1 MQAIKL
7 RGVEVNNLQKID
19 LDIPLC
25 QTVVFCGVSGSGKTS
40 LALDT
45 LYAEGQR
52 RYIESFSPYT
62 RQFLEQLPQ
71 PAAEKIEGI
80 PASIAVTPKQA
91 SRSNRVTVATATD
104 IAQYL
109 QLLFAKIGTTRC
121 TGCGRK
127 VTVED
132 PETAAAWVARQA
144 TGMKLIVAFPLS
156 FGNADHVKE
165 RIAQLRAD
173 GFVRAVVGDSI
184 KQLDDLSDGIESE
197 EDQSGVLDVI
207 VDRIKTGQV
216 QVKRLRDSL
225 ETAFVQGNGTCCLWL
240 QTNIDEPTSDLT
252 LIDRT
257 PMRRVGFSEQM
268 GCADCQLDFPTGDPR
283 YFNFNNSLGAC
294 PGCEGF
300 GTVAEVDMDLV
311 VPDKHKTLRE
321 GPIAPWSTPA
331 YSHELQELLDLAD
344 DYQIPLDVPFADL
357 PDRVIA
363 LIEQGVPERDFGGL
377 RGFFRWLE
385 SRKYKMPIR
394 VFLSRWKT
402 YRRCITCGGSRL
414 KDRVLA
420 TTVANCHIA
429 EIMAMSVS
437 DAHYFFQQTDVDPG
451 EHRVA
456 KRILAEVNS
465 RLRYL
470 ESVGLGYLTLDRP
483 LRTLSA
489 GESQRVALTAALGSN
504 LVNMLYVLDEPS
516 VGLHPH
522 DIGPLLKAIND
533 LRDRSNT
540 VAVIEHQES
549 VIRSAD
555 RVVEIGPGAGEQ
567 GGNIVFE
574 GTPAELEADEGSL
587 TGDYLAGRRGAR
599 ATPDPRPTDQGWI
612 RLTGASG
619 NNLKHVDV
627 DFPLGVLCVVTGVSG
642 AGKSSLVQ
650 ETLFPALCSR
660 LSKESSAGLPYQD
673 LLGAGQLD
681 DCVFLDQQPIG
692 KSPRSNPVTYIKAF
706 DEIRRVF
713 AQATDARVRNITMSH
728 FSFNVEGGRC
738 PRCKGE
744 GQINI
749 DMQFL
754 ADIYMTCP
762 ECQGT
767 RYRAEV
773 LEILY
778 RGRNIAEVLDL
789 TVREAFVFFRGE
801 TKVQAKLKRL
811 IDVGLGYLPLG
822 QGANTLSGGEAQRL
836 KMATAISARSQNR
849 TLYILDEPTT
859 GLHFA
864 DVAQL
869 IDCFTAL
876 IDVGHSLIVVDHNL
890 QLIKEADYLID
901 LGPGAAD
908 AGGEVVGVGTPEELA
923 KHSPHPTARCLAE
936 ALQASNQASKI
947 HHEDAQLL
955 D

>member
-121 TGCGRK
+121 TGCDRM
-127 VTVED
+127 VTVDD

-144 TGMKLIVAFPLS
+144 DGMKLMVAFPFS
-156 FGNADHVKE
+156 VDHADHVKE

-173 GFVRAVVGDSI
+173 GFVRAVVGDSVR
-184 KQLDDLSDGIESE
+184 QLDHLHDVVESE
-197 EDQSGVLDVI
+197 EDQSGTLDVI
-207 VDRIKTGQV
+207 VDRVKTGQV
-216 QVKRLRDSL
+216 QLKRLRDSL
-225 ETAFVQGNGTCCLWL
+225 ETAFVQGNGACCLWL
-240 QTNIDEPTSDLT
+240 ETNVDEPHPECTM
-252 LIDRT
+252 IDRT

-268 GCADCQLDFPTGDPR
+268 ECADCHLEFPTGDPR

-300 GTVAEVDMDLV
+300 GTVAEVDMDRV
-311 VPDKHKTLRE
+311 VPDKQKTLRE
-321 GPIAPWSTPA
+321 SPIAPWSTPA
-331 YSHELQELLDLAD
+331 YSHEMEELLDLAD
-344 DYQIPLDVPFADL
+344 DYQIPLDIPFADL

-363 LIEQGVPERDFGGL
+363 LIEQGVPDRDFGGL
-377 RGFFRWLE
+377 QGFFRWLE

-414 KDRVLA
+414 KERTLA
-420 TTVANCHIA
+420 TTVANRHIA
-429 EIMAMSVS
+429 DIMAMSVY
-437 DAHYFFQQTDVDPG
+437 DGHQFFQQVGVEPG

-567 GGNIVFE
+567 GGNVVFE

-599 ATPDPRPTDQGWI
+599 AAPHPRPTDQGWI

-660 LSKESSAGLPYQD
+660 LNKETSAGLPYQD

-713 AQATDARVRNITMSH
+713 AQATDARMRNITMSH

-738 PRCKGE
+738 SRCKGE
-744 GQINI
+744 GQISI

-778 RGRNIAEVLDL
+778 RGRSIADVLDL

-801 TKVQAKLKRL
+801 TKVQAKLKKL
-811 IDVGLGYLPLG
+811 MDVGLGYLPLG

-836 KMATAISARSQNR
+836 KMATAISTRSQSR

-869 IDCFTAL
+869 LDCFTAL

-908 AGGEVVGVGTPEELA
+908 AGGEVVGVGTPKELA

-936 ALQASNQASKI
+936 AIQASKI

>member
-104 IAQYL
+104 ISQYL
-109 QLLFAKIGTTRC
+109 QLLFAKIGITRC
-121 TGCGRK
+121 TGCGRT

-156 FGNADHVKE
+156 VGHADHAKE

-184 KQLDDLSDGIESE
+184 KQLDDLSDGIESK
-197 EDQSGVLDVI
+197 EDQRGALDVI
-207 VDRIKTGQV
+207 VDRVKTGQV

-225 ETAFVQGNGTCCLWL
+225 ETAFVQGNGACCLWL
-240 QTNIDEPTSDLT
+240 ETNIDEPSPGLT
-252 LIDRT
+252 IIDRT
-257 PMRRVGFSEQM
+257 AMRRVGFSEQM
-268 GCADCQLDFPTGDPR
+268 GCADCHLEFPTGDPR

-300 GTVAEVDMDLV
+300 GTVAEVDMDRV
-311 VPDKHKTLRE
+311 VPDKQKTLRE

-331 YSHELQELLDLAD
+331 YAHELEELLDLAE

-357 PDRVIA
+357 SDRVIA

-402 YRRCITCGGSRL
+402 YRLCITCGGSRL
-414 KDRVLA
+414 KERVLA
-420 TTVANCHIA
+420 TTVANCDIA
-429 EIMAMSVS
+429 KITSMSVS
-437 DAHYFFQQTDVDPG
+437 DAHHFFQQTDVDPG
-451 EHRVA
+451 KHRVA

-587 TGDYLAGRRGAR
+587 TGDYLAGRRGGR
-599 ATPDPRPTDQGWI
+599 AAPHPRPTDQGWI

-627 DFPLGVLCVVTGVSG
+627 EFPLGVLCVVTGVSG

-660 LSKESSAGLPYQD
+660 LSKENSAGLPYQD

-713 AQATDARVRNITMSH
+713 AQATDARLRNITMSH

-744 GQINI
+744 GQISI

-767 RYRAEV
+767 RYRAEI

-778 RGRNIAEVLDL
+778 RGRSIADVLDL

-836 KMATAISARSQNR
+836 KMATAISTRPQNR

-890 QLIKEADYLID
+890 QLIKQADYLID

-923 KHSPHPTARCLAE
+923 KNSPHPTARCLAE
-936 ALQASNQASKI
+936 ALQASKI
-947 HHEDAQLL
+947 DQEDATLL

>member
-7 RGVEVNNLQKID
+7 RGVEVNNLQKIG
-19 LDIPLC
+19 LEIPIGK
-25 QTVVFCGVSGSGKTS
+25 TIVFCGVSGSGKTS
-40 LALDT
+40 LAIDT

-62 RQFLEQLPQ
+62 RQFIEQLPQ

-121 TGCGRK
+121 IACERS
-127 VTVED
+127 VTID
-132 PETAAAWVARQA
+132 DAETTAAWVAQQPR
-144 TGMKLIVAFPLS
+144 GMKLMIAFPIS
-156 FGNADHVKE
+156 FDHADHAKE
-165 RIAQLRAD
+165 RVAQLRAD
-173 GFVRAVVGDSI
+173 GFLRAVFGGGIRQLADLQDVPVSRDDRGDTF
-184 KQLDDLSDGIESE
+184 
-197 EDQSGVLDVI
+197 DVI
-207 VDRIKTGQV
+207 VDRVKTGAV
-216 QVKRLRDSL
+216 QDSRLRDSL
-225 ETAFVQGNGTCCLWL
+225 ETGFVQGNGRCCLWCE
-240 QTNIDEPTSDLT
+240 TDSDEPSQNTT
-252 LIDRT
+252 IIDQT

-268 GCADCQLDFPTGDPR
+268 ECPDCHIEFPSGDPR

-294 PGCEGF
+294 PTCEGF
-300 GTVAEVDMDLV
+300 GTVAELDMDLI
-311 VPDKHKTLRE
+311 VPDKQKTLRE

-331 YSHELQELLDLAD
+331 YAHELEELLELAD
-344 DYQIPLDVPFADL
+344 DYQIPLDTPFADL
-357 PDRVIA
+357 PDRAIS
-363 LIEQGVPERDFGGL
+363 LIDQGVPERDFGGL
-377 RGFFRWLE
+377 QGFFRWLE
-385 SRKYKMPIR
+385 SRKYKMPVR
-394 VFLSRWKT
+394 VFLSRWKS
-402 YRRCITCGGSRL
+402 YRCCTTCEGSRL
-414 KDRVLA
+414 KSLALA
-420 TTVANCHIA
+420 TTVASHHIA
-429 EIMAMSVS
+429 QFMAMSVS
-437 DAHYFFQQTDVDPG
+437 DCLKNFEHTEVETGA
-451 EHRVA
+451 HRVA
-456 KRILAEVNS
+456 QRILVEVKS

-516 VGLHPH
+516 IGLHPH
-522 DIGPLLKAIND
+522 DVAPLLKAIND

-540 VAVIEHQES
+540 VALIEHQES
-549 VIRSAD
+549 IIRSAD
-555 RVVEIGPGAGEQ
+555 WVVEIGPGAGEQ
-567 GGNIVFE
+567 GGQIVFQ
-574 GTPAELEADEGSL
+574 GPPAALEAEEGSL
-587 TGDYLAGRRGAR
+587 TGNYLAGRRGTR
-599 ATPDPRPTDQGWI
+599 STSQPRPTDQGWI

-619 NNLKHVDV
+619 NNLKNIDV
-627 DFPLGVLCVVTGVSG
+627 EFPLGVLCVVTGVSG

-650 ETLFPALCSR
+650 ETLFPAICSR
-660 LSKESSAGLPYQD
+660 LNKEALVGLPYDD

-681 DCVFLDQQPIG
+681 DCMFLDQQPIG

-713 AQATDARVRNITMSH
+713 SQATDARVRNITMSH
-728 FSFNVEGGRC
+728 FSFNVDGGRC
-738 PRCKGE
+738 PNCKGE
-744 GQINI
+744 GQISI

-754 ADIYMTCP
+754 ADIYMKCP

-773 LEILY
+773 LEVLY
-778 RGRNIAEVLDL
+778 RGRSIADVLEL

-801 TKVQAKLKRL
+801 IKVQAKLKRL
-811 IDVGLGYLPLG
+811 LDVGLGYLPLG

-836 KMATAISARSQNR
+836 KMATAISSRSQNQ

-864 DVAQL
+864 DVSQL

-876 IDVGHSLIVVDHNL
+876 LDVGHSLIVVDHNL

-908 AGGEVVGVGTPEELA
+908 AGGEVVGVGTPEDLA
-923 KHSPHPTARCLAE
+923 RHSPHPTARCLAE
-936 ALQASNQASKI
+936 AIQASKL
-947 HHEDAQLL
+947 HSEDAELL